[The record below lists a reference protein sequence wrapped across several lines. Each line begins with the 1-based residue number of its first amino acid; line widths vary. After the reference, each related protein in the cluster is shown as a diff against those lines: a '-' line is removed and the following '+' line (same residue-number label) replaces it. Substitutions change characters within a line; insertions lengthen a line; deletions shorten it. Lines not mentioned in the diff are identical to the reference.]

1 VGRLGIKRQFGSE
14 IDKNSTGGN
23 HKMSARMIAIYGK
36 GGIGKSFITSNLTAR
51 LALDGRRVLQLG
63 CDPKHDSCN
72 TIFGGHSLPTL
83 GDVWREMKSAGREE
97 QMQVGDI
104 IFRSEIA
111 PGAALFG
118 CEIGGPDVGRGCGG
132 QGISH
137 GFKVLERLGMDQWA
151 LDYIIMD
158 FLGDVVCGGFATP
171 LARSL
176 AEEVIMVVGHDR
188 QSLYAANNIA
198 AAAQYFQSMG
208 GSTQLLGLIVNRDD
222 GTDTADRFADA
233 IGLPILAR
241 VPLNQRVRM
250 LADACRLALEVEE
263 FNAIFADLA
272 GRLDRREIGH
282 VKDFKPLDYHQF
294 LEVFG
299 AFEPPGRPTAADPA
313 DLFGGAPQRSAN
325 FIADI
330 PLTPVRQVHVTDP
343 IQRRVQE
350 LMEEIGIHV
359 TDLTRDE
366 DGITVTSGSTE
377 IRIGEPSHLMEKAAF
392 LSALLRTRQTFS
404 LIDVRY
410 PDAPSYQ

>member
-1 VGRLGIKRQFGSE
+1 
-14 IDKNSTGGN
+14 
-23 HKMSARMIAIYGK
+23 MSARMVAIYGK
-36 GGIGKSFITSNLTAR
+36 GGIGKSFTTSNLTAR
-51 LALDGRRVLQLG
+51 LSLDGKRVLQLG

-72 TIFGGHSLPTL
+72 TIFNGHSLPTL
-83 GDVWREMKSAGREE
+83 GDVWREMKNEGREE
-97 QMQVGDI
+97 QMEVGDI
-104 IFRSEIA
+104 IFRSEVA
-111 PGAALFG
+111 PGVPIFG

-137 GFKVLERLGMDQWA
+137 GFKVLERLGMDQWD
-151 LDYIIMD
+151 LDYIVMD

-198 AAAQYFQSMG
+198 TAAKYFQSMG

-241 VPLNQRVRM
+241 VPLNHQVRV
-250 LADACRLALEVEE
+250 LADSCKLALEVEE

-282 VKDFKPLDYHQF
+282 VKNFNPLGYSEF

-299 AFEPPGRPTAADPA
+299 AFEPPGIPAGASTA
-313 DLFGGAPQRSAN
+313 DLFSSGKAQRGAN

-330 PLTPVRQVHVTDP
+330 PLAPVRQVHVTDP
-343 IQRRVQE
+343 IQLRVQE

-359 TDLTRDE
+359 TDMGRDE

-377 IRIGEPSHLMEKAAF
+377 IRIGDSTHLMEKAAF
-392 LSALLRTRQTFS
+392 LSALVRTRQTFS